1 MNFPFL
7 SDDSYKAQ
15 PVTDEL
21 LQQLAGRLN
30 DLDYN
35 FIKARPYKGGP
46 GQRYG
51 PEVISAFQD
60 VTVKRTRL
68 RRLLDKEENPPP
80 FSYEIWYDGKKLKFV
95 WGMPDDYWFGELRK
109 VITGNYPRIGLKR
122 LSKPF
127 PGVREGQY
135 VAGGELKLEENRYR
149 PIKGLGPDAPG
160 GFPPDKAAL
169 RALTSALIGQNDST
183 AIAQVVFTPAG
194 DNWREGGLYVRGAD
208 RVASDLKEG
217 EVVESHI
224 NPYIKDPSEKHLR
237 IAKAIEDQADESG
250 FYVNIRYF
258 VFGNTEEFV
267 VKEANSIGNAFR
279 STYQNQEFGQRF
291 GQVPYQKKDLIP
303 KLEMTA
309 GREWERR
316 KKQNSVALT
325 IPELAA
331 VAHIP
336 NGDID
341 TPNVEWTRRALTSQA
356 PAAAPRKVRSIDPL
370 PYDQYGHERAAAD
383 DNLTNTVPEL
393 PAGNEDAVAAPG
405 ETVEA
410 SETGD
415 TDTDETP
422 AIDGTTIDGTDTRD
436 IADDDAPTARTKT
449 VASSKDE
456 SKPQP
461 PSAQWEGEKRD
472 GFRKF
477 ADLFQSGELTRE
489 DIREKFNENEA
500 EVLISK
506 LEREVA
512 YREEHGYEVETDD
525 GKTVYQKEDSG
536 RNLPA
541 PVREAE
547 GFDFTPVGVEREWCR
562 DPHTNEDRAYEV
574 KVHADDGNVYMGSD
588 VRQEL
593 IDVHTDHPESPIW
606 LGWLK
611 DNRVGFHEIGVD
623 VEQAFRHMV
632 IFGMTGMGK
641 STSEKNILNQIARK
655 GHGFCFIDPKGDTI
669 DDLMREL
676 PEERMDDLI
685 YIEPGSKD
693 FDLVVGLN
701 FFETASSPTERA
713 YDREVSSIVDDLTS
727 ILKAG
732 DYWGPKMEGITTN
745 IARAMIRS
753 DKPFTLLDM
762 YYVLQSKPSREAFA
776 ELVHREGMEKSTDY
790 DLEDVDTEDER
801 AKTIDAMKNIQGYT
815 KQIAK
820 MDYEEVDAVVRRI
833 QHWVEDPIARGIV
846 AHRDGTVNLSDAVED
861 NKIILVKVNVSS
873 DDIKQVVT
881 TAVLRR
887 IWATIQERDEEE
899 HARNPFFTLIDEF
912 DDVVSDEMGIGKMLS
927 KARSGKMGITIA
939 MQNPS
944 QIKEQTRKEIFG
956 NSRTMASFGIGE
968 PDDADIIQ
976 RRFEEEVTERMV
988 QDIPQYNIF
997 TRIAMEENGESILS
1011 DTLPLATFADY
1022 PPLRSRE
1029 ERKEYIQQSLDRHGV
1044 PPLETKLEET
1054 AMLIHDIGSDEGTQ
1068 RELLQ
1073 AIREVQIERDTEA
1086 VAIRAVAERFE
1097 ERTGRSFDDYPG
1109 GLELSREH
1117 VRRYVPTENVE
1128 DIYDPEE
1135 EIERDEDEAAYV
1147 SLHELRPDDV
1157 DDVEDGQDLT
1167 AAREAYT
1174 EIVADGPKMHTLEST
1189 EGAISLTEAGHQFIL
1204 DADQGMTSP
1213 SQLHRELL
1221 AHSFDWFAR
1230 MDYSVSIVPQLVKQ
1244 ERPDAKG
1251 ELPGEIDHS
1260 SPRRIRD
1267 SINELEQEYPLP
1279 YGFSG
1284 ARDITIEAETSGKK
1298 PTRTLKNLV
1307 RAYRQDKK
1315 CVYVV
1320 PDGRIRKNTAS
1331 DAVAQ
1336 RLYGILADPAYIRD
1350 YNEYVDDE
1358 GETCVER
1365 TLYNKPDY
1373 LPLSDDEDEQKFA
1386 LIRKGKQATW
1396 IDQDGDLVLFDQQG
1410 ADGKQRGRIVP
1421 EELSN
1426 ASANAFESWG
1436 RYDKY
1441 EDEWVVYANSVE
1453 QRYDTLE
1460 ELEQDW
1466 QRVYQ
1471 PFYPEMEFGGEVPD
1485 ENDWEIVIIPA
1496 SPDKPNP
1503 LVEAADDTMPQV
1515 YDGESLTPLI
1525 PKDHWDGEFRDTFA
1539 TELLYDYDHTAQAAS
1554 ELDDEA
1560 ATPAQ
1565 VRLNDILANYYMSY
1579 EAFRDGDEPLPK
1591 IDYLYYPDADFGG
1604 KNPMSRRFWEKV
1616 WNAANTAHETPL
1628 NYQVLTKAIEN
1639 GVAMMDLHEEA
1650 IEAAVKTGHLIHTD
1664 EGYFLAPPRGTHA
1677 KLVLHGRPE
1686 DFVERDH
1693 WVEVWTGMGASPGDT
1708 VAQQFF
1714 ESMAFG
1720 HGPFTDTDA
1729 TKPRVEAAVHIAL
1742 QRETLEEAEMEGG
1755 QDGYRLPPRD
1765 VPESWKAVWDFAGAD
1780 YDQEIQDLGIVP
1792 IVKNTFGMDDDEV
1805 DEIKEEMERSIAAG
1819 ILVEETIGYR
1829 LADPLGEDDIDW
1841 ELYET
1846 YYEEETSTD
1855 EPAETTPASGQ
1866 GDEADDEEDHGPIVP
1881 ERPPPEPEDAPTDED
1896 VAAAFAEGVP
1906 SAQDDEDEDLVL
1918 DEPDT
1923 SSTLDLDDPTQDET
1937 ESKPIELDDPTESV
1951 ADEGAGDAES
1961 KPIVIDAESS
1971 TEESEAETE
1980 PAVDADGDESE
1991 ANSEEED
1998 EEPEVD
2004 SEPDTGALSPT
2015 EPTDDS
2021 DDYADLTNTL
2031 AHELDFVPTEGEP
2044 DGWEDTF
2051 TAAVDYYHDQI
2062 DAPIPKN
2069 KAFNDLLDHLRDEY
2083 TEACEAHPT
2092 YVEGCT
2098 DCVMVGPCDECG
2110 DETHIAH
2117 IEWRPCVNDNDEDY
2131 TYHYAVE
2138 PGCDHCAE
2146 VLTCAECADV
2156 ATDGEDEHGAVP
2168 EDITVVER
2176 VGCRDH
2182 RGWTDESDDCRWCET
2197 NTYQTPLLRLPETAR
2212 EYYCGPDWP
2221 QRADLFRG
2229 LSGNLDEAT
2238 DLVAA
2243 DLESHSA
2250 HRHLGDRDT
2259 IGRGWTDHTANSK
2272 KLGWI
2277 PGKWRAGVD
2286 HLLDEGY
2293 TPTQLIATGL
2303 FRPDYA
2309 RIARYLSDEHDTT
2322 VEMEDLPEYDLSEVP
2337 DREKVRSVWR
2347 GRYLFP
2353 YHDEDGQVRYCMSRT
2368 QKGRPHPND
2377 YRSDAKYL
2385 KQKLTDANYCEEP
2398 IYGVDTIRE
2407 GRPVIITEGIADAI
2421 AAHELELPAISP
2433 VTTQFKDA
2441 VKFRLLD
2448 ILAEHD
2454 VSTTLLIQDN
2464 EAASFNLLDEADI
2477 DVDDLTERMTAR
2489 NELSGEDL
2497 REYIRDQRDEG
2508 ASRRGP
2514 IGEALEIGYGGPG
2527 EQGALATAAYLTER
2541 GVDCIMVELPRI
2553 AGRKV
2558 DLDDYL
2564 TDRFYEVAPP
2574 SPGLTTLVDT
2584 WRAASDDEE
2593 QWYEDRL
2600 DGITNHPDE
2609 LPVLSWINESIAWQ
2623 EAYVDY
2629 AYPDWFTAGPPS
2641 AGDDEW
2647 HETDGEVTI
2656 DPISPTSEEDL
2667 AREDSDDLSEEM
2679 YFMFD
2684 DLLHWAFILRD
2695 KGHTS
2700 FPLYKE
2706 WRSKKTGA
2714 LSAGD
2719 FAAKDAGIGPND
2731 PLTLSIEL
2739 GLGRFPLLGSHVA
2752 AVEGLYGEASQSRA
2766 AETYWVGDD
2775 DGALSRVTPLFEGL
2789 KMFDPRSHPD
2799 YAQTVAGMR
2808 QRDVANRQDE
2818 WLDDDAIGDDIDDR
2832 FGSSIGGPSDL
2843 FGYSLAEITGK
2854 TKGYRGP
2861 HPHKHFGDSENYF
2874 VMLSNEVAYDHKRKA
2889 TFNALT
2895 YFAHLTKVRGDNNI
2909 EGPFTDEEILQTWVR
2924 VKDKH
2929 NFISDDDRVPR
2940 RAFIHAAK
2948 DMGIASA
2955 DEVETVTRET
2965 RNGSTYTR
2973 DELPVELWNETV
2985 EQFPKTYGVDS
2996 GYSRIVT
3003 EADFVVD
3010 GLTQENSMERFAE
3023 YHITD
3028 EKEIPEDSPVDF
3040 LYVKTKVAHEA
3051 YQAFCEANGVEPKRI
3066 GKIGELVDAVGC
3078 EKSRRQIGEKYA
3090 KNILDGATL
3099 TESGWQLYKLL
3110 ETTDE

>member
-1 MNFPFL
+1 
-7 SDDSYKAQ
+7 
-15 PVTDEL
+15 
-21 LQQLAGRLN
+21 
-30 DLDYN
+30 
-35 FIKARPYKGGP
+35 
-46 GQRYG
+46 
-51 PEVISAFQD
+51 
-60 VTVKRTRL
+60 
-68 RRLLDKEENPPP
+68 
-80 FSYEIWYDGKKLKFV
+80 
-95 WGMPDDYWFGELRK
+95 MPDDYWFGELRK
-109 VITGNYPRIGLKR
+109 VITGNYPRVGLQR
-122 LSKPF
+122 MSKQF
-127 PGVREGQY
+127 PSVSEGQF
-135 VAGGELKLEENRYR
+135 VAGGELELDENRYR
-149 PIKGLGPDAPG
+149 PIKGVGPNAPG

-169 RALTSALIGQNDST
+169 RALTSSLIGQNESS

-194 DNWREGGLYVRGAD
+194 DDWRDGGTLVRGAD
-208 RVASDLKEG
+208 RVASDLRDG
-217 EVVESHI
+217 EVVDSYI
-224 NPYIKDPSEKHLR
+224 NPYIKDPSEKSLR
-237 IAKAIEDQADESG
+237 IAKAIQDQADESA

-258 VFGNTEEFV
+258 VFGDDEDFV

-291 GQVPYQKKDLIP
+291 AQVPYQKDDLVP
-303 KLEMTA
+303 ALERTVS
-309 GREWERR
+309 REWERR
-316 KKQNSVALT
+316 KKHESVALT
-325 IPELAA
+325 VPELAA
-331 VAHIP
+331 LAHIP
-336 NGDID
+336 NSDID

-356 PAAAPRKVRSIDPL
+356 PAAAPRKVESIDPL
-370 PYDQYGHERAAAD
+370 PYDQYGHERSAAD
-383 DNLTNTVPEL
+383 DNLTNRVPEL
-393 PAGNEDAVAAPG
+393 PAGDEDAVAAPG

-410 SETGD
+410 SATEND
-415 TDTDETP
+415 ENDETL
-422 AIDGTTIDGTDTRD
+422 ALDGTTIDGTDTRD
-436 IADDDAPTARTKT
+436 IASEDGDTPTARTKT
-449 VASSKDE
+449 VTSGEADT
-456 SKPQP
+456 PQP

-477 ADLFQSGELTRE
+477 ADQFQSGELTPE

-500 EVLISK
+500 EILISK

-525 GKTVYQKEDSG
+525 GKTVYRKEDSG

-541 PVREAE
+541 PVREPE
-547 GFDFTPVGVEREWCR
+547 GFEFTPVGVEREWCR

-588 VRQEL
+588 VRREL
-593 IDVHTDHPESPIW
+593 IDVHSDHPDSPIW

-641 STSEKNILNQIARK
+641 STSEKNVLNQIARK

-676 PEERMDDLI
+676 PEDRMDDLI

-762 YYVLQSKPSREAFA
+762 YYVLQSKESRQAFA
-776 ELVHREGMEKSTDY
+776 ELVHREGMEKSTEY

-815 KQIAK
+815 KQIAQ

-846 AHRDGTVNLSDAVED
+846 AHRDGTVNLSDAVEE

-944 QIKEQTRKEIFG
+944 QIKEPTRKEIFG

-976 RRFEEEVTERMV
+976 RRFEEEVDERMV

-1073 AIREVQIERDTEA
+1073 SIREVQIERDTEA

-1128 DIYDPEE
+1128 DIYDPNE
-1135 EIERDEDEAAYV
+1135 EIERDDDEAAYV

-1230 MDYSVSIVPQLVKQ
+1230 MDYTVSIVPQLVKQ
-1244 ERPDAKG
+1244 ERPDATG
-1251 ELPGEIDHS
+1251 ELPGELDHRS
-1260 SPRRIRD
+1260 RKKIRE
-1267 SINELEQEYPLP
+1267 SLNRLEEEYPLA
-1279 YGFSG
+1279 YDFS
-1284 ARDITIEAETSGKK
+1284 ASQDITIEAEASLRK
-1298 PTRTLKNLV
+1298 PAVTLQNLV
-1307 RAYRQDKK
+1307 RAHNQGYK
-1315 CVYVV
+1315 CVFAV
-1320 PDGRIRKNTAS
+1320 PDGRINNNMVR
-1331 DAVAQ
+1331 DELAQ
-1336 RLYGILADPAYIRD
+1336 RLYGVLADPPYIKRII
-1350 YNEYVDDE
+1350 EWEDE
-1358 GETCVER
+1358 DGKEHTAKA
-1365 TLYNKPDY
+1365 LYNKHDY
-1373 LPLSDDEDEQKFA
+1373 LSLSNDEEEEKYA
-1386 LIRKGKQATW
+1386 LIPKGSQAAW
-1396 IDQDGDLVLFDQQG
+1396 EEEGGLLKLYVGSDIDKTSWGDI
-1410 ADGKQRGRIVP
+1410 AP
-1421 EELSN
+1421 EELVN
-1426 ASANAFESWG
+1426 ASANAFDVWG

-1441 EDEWVVYANSVE
+1441 EDEWVVYPDGKPL
-1453 QRYDTLE
+1453 RYDTLE
-1460 ELEQDW
+1460 ELQERW
-1466 QRVYQ
+1466 QRVRQ
-1471 PFYPEMEFGGEVPD
+1471 PFHPETEFNGDIPD
-1485 ENDWEIVIIPA
+1485 EDDWEIVIIPA

-1525 PKDHWDGEFRDTFA
+1525 PKEHWDGEFRETFA
-1539 TELLYDYDHTAQAAS
+1539 TELLYDYDHTEQAAS
-1554 ELDDEA
+1554 ELTDEA

-1565 VRLNDILANYYMSY
+1565 VRLNDILASYYMSY
-1579 EAFRDGDEPLPK
+1579 EAFKDDDEPLPK
-1591 IDYLYYPDADFGG
+1591 IDHLYYPDVDFGG

-1616 WNAANTAHETPL
+1616 WNAANTAHESPL

-1639 GVAMMDLHEEA
+1639 GVAMADLHEEA

-1686 DFVERDH
+1686 DFVGREH
-1693 WVEVWTGMGASPGDT
+1693 WVEVWEGMGATPGDT

-1720 HGPFTDTDA
+1720 HGPFTDADA

-1742 QRETLEEAEMEGG
+1742 QRETLEEAEMKGG

-1765 VPESWKAVWDFAGAD
+1765 VPQGWKAVWDFAGAD
-1780 YDQEIQDLGIVP
+1780 YDEVIQDLGVVP
-1792 IVKNTFGMDDDEV
+1792 IAKNAHQMDAEEV
-1805 DEIKEEMERSIAAG
+1805 KEEMERSVAAG
-1819 ILVEETIGYR
+1819 ILVEEGIGYR
-1829 LADPLGEDDIDW
+1829 LADPFGDDDIDW
-1841 ELYET
+1841 DLYET
-1846 YYEEETSTD
+1846 YYEEDTD
-1855 EPAETTPASGQ
+1855 TDTDKPVETTPASGQ
-1866 GDEADDEEDHGPIVP
+1866 DDVDDDEEDHGPIVP
-1881 ERPPPEPEDAPTDED
+1881 ERPPPEPENSPTDED
-1896 VAAAFAEGVP
+1896 VAAAFADGVP
-1906 SAQDDEDEDLVL
+1906 SAQDDDTADLL
-1918 DEPDT
+1918 DQDIDT
-1923 SSTLDLDDPTQDET
+1923 TV
-1937 ESKPIELDDPTESV
+1937 ELDDPTESEPESTSIDLNGPPESP
-1951 ADEGAGDAES
+1951 DEETTDSAEGDDNELDVES
-1961 KPIVIDAESS
+1961 PTDKTDANTES
-1971 TEESEAETE
+1971 
-1980 PAVDADGDESE
+1980 AVDADGDKEDGDEE
-1991 ANSEEED
+1991 ADPETED
-1998 EEPEVD
+1998 ED
-2004 SEPDTGALSPT
+2004 DPDGLTPT
-2015 EPTDDS
+2015 EPVDADG

-2031 AHELDFVPTEGEP
+2031 AHELDFVPTDGEP

-2092 YVEGCT
+2092 AVEGCA

-2146 VLTCAECADV
+2146 VLTCAACAGV

-2168 EDITVVER
+2168 EDVTVVER

-2182 RGWTDESDDCRWCET
+2182 RGWTDESPECRWCET

-2212 EYYCGPDWP
+2212 EYYAGPDWP
-2221 QRADLFRG
+2221 QRADPVRG
-2229 LSGNLDEAT
+2229 LSDNLDEAT
-2238 DLVAA
+2238 DLVTS

-2250 HRHLGDRDT
+2250 HRHLGDRDS
-2259 IGRGWTDHTANSK
+2259 IGRRWTDHTADSK

-2293 TPTQLIATGL
+2293 TPEQLIATGL
-2303 FRPDYA
+2303 FRPDYG
-2309 RIARYLSDEHDTT
+2309 RIARYLSDEHETT
-2322 VEMEDLPEYDLSEVP
+2322 VEMEDIPEYDLSEVP

-2353 YHDEDGQVRYCMSRT
+2353 YHDEDGQVRYGMSRT

-2385 KQKLTDANYCEEP
+2385 KQKLTNANYCEEP
-2398 IYGVDTIRE
+2398 IFGVSTIE
-2407 GRPVIITEGIADAI
+2407 DGQPVIITEGIADAI
-2421 AAHELELPAISP
+2421 AAHELGLPAISP

-2477 DVDDLTERMTAR
+2477 DVDDLSERMAAR
-2489 NELSGEDL
+2489 NELSGDEL

-2564 TDRFYEVAPP
+2564 TDRLYEVAPP
-2574 SPGLTTLVDT
+2574 SPGLTTLLDT
-2584 WRAASDDEE
+2584 WRLENDEPISEAAPEE
-2593 QWYEDRL
+2593 IYM
-2600 DGITNHPDE
+2600 GITNHPDE
-2609 LPVLSWINESIAWQ
+2609 RPVLQWINESIAWH
-2623 EAYVDY
+2623 EGYVDY

-2647 HETDGEVTI
+2647 HEADGDVSI

-2667 AREDSDDLSEEM
+2667 ARDDSDELSEEM

-2714 LSAGD
+2714 LSAGN
-2719 FAAKDAGIGPND
+2719 FAAKDADVGETEVLTLADLGIG
-2731 PLTLSIEL
+2731 
-2739 GLGRFPLLGSHVA
+2739 GFPLLGSHVA
-2752 AVEGLYGEASQSRA
+2752 AVDAVYGDASQSRA
-2766 AETYWVGDD
+2766 AETYWVGDSE
-2775 DGALSRVTPLFEGL
+2775 GALSRVTPLFEGL
-2789 KMFDPRSHPD
+2789 TMFDPRSHPD
-2799 YAQTVAGMR
+2799 YAETVAGMR

-2818 WLDDDAIGDDIDDR
+2818 WLGGDGFGGDIDA
-2832 FGSSIGGPSDL
+2832 SSSTSTSGPSDL
-2843 FGYSLAEITGK
+2843 FSYSLAEITGV

-2895 YFAHLTKVRGDNNI
+2895 YFAHLVKVRGDNNI

-2929 NFISDDDRVPR
+2929 NFISEDDRVPR

-2948 DMGIASA
+2948 DMGIASTE
-2955 DEVETVTRET
+2955 DIETVTRET
-2965 RNGSTYTR
+2965 RNGTAYTR

-2985 EQFPKTYGVDS
+2985 EQFPTTYGVDS

-3010 GLTQENSMERFAE
+3010 GLTQENSMERFAQ
-3023 YHITD
+3023 YHMTD
-3028 EKEIPEDSPVDF
+3028 EKEVGPDSNVDYI
-3040 LYVKTKVAHEA
+3040 YVRSAVAYDA
-3051 YQAFCEANGVEPKRI
+3051 YRAFCIFNDVEPK
-3066 GKIGELVDAVGC
+3066 GEWKLHELYEAAGC
-3078 EKSRRQIGEKYA
+3078 EKKRPREK
-3090 KNILDGATL
+3090 TL
-3099 TESGWQLYKLL
+3099 TGRDVDGRPSVMVGKTLTDMGWTLYKKSEELP
-3110 ETTDE
+3110 DE